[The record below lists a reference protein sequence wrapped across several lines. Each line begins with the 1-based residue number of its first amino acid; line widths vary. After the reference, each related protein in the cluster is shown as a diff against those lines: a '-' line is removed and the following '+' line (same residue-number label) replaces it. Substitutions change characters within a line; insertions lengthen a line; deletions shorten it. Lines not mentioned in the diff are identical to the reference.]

1 MGRLP
6 PLIRVLPGLLLVTG
20 ACDSSGGAAAPT
32 ARSEQVIAT
41 GAPTTAPAPSPTAS
55 ASAHAAPPPPRTGK
69 LCDGDGNARG
79 RALPKLTLA
88 HAEASGASRVDGA
101 MPPPRGRWTWLNFW
115 AAWCG
120 PCKEEMPRLEAW
132 QDKLA
137 KAGTPVRFVFVS
149 LDDDQRQLQDFLERQ
164 PQEGV
169 RSSLW
174 LPEGPNRTSL
184 LSGLRMKSAPELP
197 AQAIVDPTGR
207 VRCFVQGAVEDG
219 DYAEIAELV
228 GH

>member
-6 PLIRVLPGLLLVTG
+6 SLTRALLGSLLLTAG
-20 ACDSSGGAAAPT
+20 CDSSGGAAAPT

-41 GAPTTAPAPSPTAS
+41 GAPTPSPAPSTAPS
-55 ASAHAAPPPPRTGK
+55 ASAHSASPPRIGK

-79 RALPKLTLA
+79 RALPKVTLA
-88 HAEASGASRVDGA
+88 HAEASGAPRVDGT
-101 MPPPRGRWTWLNFW
+101 MPPARGRWTWLNFW

-149 LDDDQRQLQDFLERQ
+149 LDDDQRQLQDFLEHQ
-164 PQEGV
+164 PEDGV

-174 LPEGPNRTSL
+174 LPEGPNRTSVMA
-184 LSGLRMKSAPELP
+184 GLRMKSAPELP
-197 AQAIVDPTGR
+197 AQALVDPTGR

-219 DYAEIAELV
+219 DYAEIADLV
-228 GH
+228 AR